1 MKNKRDNFKDY
12 RNKLVETNTKLI
24 QKSIDSIISMK
35 GELSPNNVSK
45 TSFLVADKNLGERGI
60 SPSTISKNSFYKTL
74 IQKAQFE
81 CSSNKE
87 TTNLSTDGDIRI
99 KLFTT
104 NIEKEKLK
112 KENLLLKKVLKK
124 YGGNLTSFDISNYE
138 DIENAELIRQS
149 AKGLI
154 QRLFELG
161 LVEHNM
167 DNGALVLAQL
177 GDVLLQRHGYNLIM
191 GEQ

>member
-1 MKNKRDNFKDY
+1 MKSKRDNFKDY

-35 GELSPNNVSK
+35 GELSSNNVSK
-45 TSFLVADKNLGERGI
+45 TSFLVADKNLGEKGI
-60 SPSTISKNSFYKTL
+60 TPSTISKNTLYKTL
-74 IQKAQFE
+74 IQKAQLE
-81 CSSNKE
+81 SSSNKK
-87 TTNLSTDGDIRI
+87 TTSFSTDGDIRI

-104 NIEKEKLK
+104 NIEKEKLI

-138 DIENAELIRQS
+138 DIEKAELIRQS

-161 LVEHNM
+161 LIEHSM

-177 GDVLLQRHGYNLIM
+177 GDVLLQKQGYNLIM
-191 GEQ
+191 GEK